1 MTNSTKP
8 MGVTMHQRS
17 HLKLKGSVAAIAAT
31 LLATTLS
38 ATAATAQEA
47 AAAGEA
53 LSDEIIVTA
62 RRSSERL
69 QDVPLSITAQS
80 SEQMVA
86 RGITDLESLSRFT
99 PSLQYKD
106 FVTTFH
112 GNAVIRGLQQV
123 DTTNP
128 VGNVGVFL
136 DGIYLQRGYM
146 VDVSLG
152 DWARAETVKGP
163 QSALYGQNTFAGA
176 INFVTNTPG
185 DDFQV
190 NAQATVGNYGRKEIQ
205 VGVGG
210 PIIKDILSARVFI
223 GKMLYDG
230 SWKNNLP
237 APGAPGDL
245 DRFGGSNREAYS
257 AKVVFTP
264 TDTIT
269 VSAFYQQN
277 RRQEEL
283 RPYYAVDGTSVDDKL
298 NCGPINPVTTRP
310 SLFCGRFPV
319 DPKAGGLRNNLNVP
333 DAPFSVEQ
341 PPTISKTE
349 IANITAG
356 WQATDQLYL
365 QYQYGHAK
373 GEAQEDIGAFTNT
386 WNPTGVASRNFQHE
400 GGRLTYNSHE
410 FRAAWKSDSL
420 DLEAGYLHWK
430 SRDQYLF
437 YFTPVASG
445 QPRVRFSSDP
455 FARPTQG
462 LVITARNA
470 DQTFTTDSVFGRA
483 SVRLL
488 DGKLTLGAEGRY
500 NWTDISFKDLQV
512 VGSAPLEATYKTFA
526 PRFTVDY
533 RVTPDNLL
541 YASAAKGLK
550 NGGFNGRQT
559 GNIAL
564 NPSEQAF
571 GEEEN
576 WTYEIGSKN
585 SFFGNKLIA
594 NVALFYVNWNKK
606 QNFVQPQNY
615 TPPAVPVFGTV
626 PPNIYAING
635 AARSYGLEVDG
646 LVRPTRELTFN
657 YSFAWMNPE
666 YKDGV
671 IAGNFIGLCTGDNCP
686 VSADISGN
694 QIERT
699 SQFAGTLGFD
709 YTLPV
714 SDRWDFFVGGD
725 VTYQSKQYTDII
737 NASEIAPFALVNTRL
752 GFQDKNWKAWF
763 WTNNLFDKK
772 YIQSVFVIQNV
783 RNNQAALGERRTIG
797 FTVAAN
803 F

>member
-1 MTNSTKP
+1 MTTKKTFGLM
-8 MGVTMHQRS
+8 MGS
-17 HLKLKGSVAAIAAT
+17 S
-31 LLATTLS
+31 LAVMAS
-38 ATAATAQEA
+38 AFIATAAQAQQA
-47 AAAGEA
+47 AAVAVDEA
-53 LSDEIIVTA
+53 MDGEIIVTA

-69 QDVPLSITAQS
+69 QEVPLSITAQTA
-80 SEQMVA
+80 EA
-86 RGITDLESLSRFT
+86 LLDKGITDLESLSRFT
-99 PSLQYKD
+99 PSLQFKD

-146 VDVSLG
+146 VDNSLG
-152 DWARAETVKGP
+152 DWQRVEVVKGP

-185 DDFQV
+185 NEFQV
-190 NAQATVGNYGRKEIQ
+190 NAQATAGSYGRKEVQI
-205 VGVGG
+205 GVGG
-210 PIIKDILSARVFI
+210 PLIKDILSARLFI

-237 APGAPGDL
+237 VSAGDL

-269 VSAFYQQN
+269 VSGFYQQN

-298 NCGPINPVTTRP
+298 NCGPVGAVTRRP

-319 DPKAGGLRNNLNVP
+319 DPSALRNNPNVP
-333 DAPFSVEQ
+333 TAPFSVEQ
-341 PPTISKTE
+341 APTISKTE

-356 WQATDQLYL
+356 WQATDNFYI
-365 QYQYGHAK
+365 QYQYGYAR
-373 GEAQEDIGAFTNT
+373 GEAQEEIGAFTNNF
-386 WNPTGVASRNFQHE
+386 NPTGIASRNFQHE

-410 FRAAWKSDSL
+410 VRANWKPTESISL
-420 DLEAGYLHWK
+420 DGGYLRWD

-455 FARPTQG
+455 FARPTVG
-462 LVITARNA
+462 LVIVARNA
-470 DQTFTTDSVFGRA
+470 DQKFTTDSVFGRA
-483 SVRLL
+483 SVKLFDNR
-488 DGKLTLGAEGRY
+488 LTLGAEGRY
-500 NWTDISFKDLQV
+500 NWTHISFSDLQV
-512 VGSAPLEATYKTFA
+512 VGSAPLEASYNNFA
-526 PRFTVDY
+526 PRFSVDY
-533 RVTPDNLL
+533 QVSSDNML

-550 NGGFNGRQT
+550 NGGFNGLRT
-559 GNIAL
+559 GTVNL

-585 SFFGNKLIA
+585 SFFGNTLIA
-594 NVALFYVNWNKK
+594 NVAAFYVNWTKK

-635 AARSYGLEVDG
+635 AARSYGVELDG
-646 LVRPTRELTFN
+646 LWRATPELIFT
-657 YSFAWMNPE
+657 YSAAWMNPE
-666 YKDGV
+666 YKNGV

-699 SQFAGTLGFD
+699 SKFAGTLGFD
-709 YTLPV
+709 YKRPI

-725 VTYQSKQYTDII
+725 ITYQSKQFTDIV
-737 NASEIAPFALVNTRL
+737 NASEIAPYSLVNTRI
-752 GFQDKNWKAWF
+752 GVQDKNWKAWF

-783 RNNQAALGERRTIG
+783 RNNQAALGERRTFG
-797 FTVAAN
+797 VTVAAN

>member
-1 MTNSTKP
+1 
-8 MGVTMHQRS
+8 MHTS
-17 HLKLKGSVAAIAAT
+17 HRNRAALIAS
-31 LLATTLS
+31 LLATSLLATGAHAQT
-38 ATAATAQEA
+38 ATATTTAAVEDDA
-47 AAAGEA
+47 MAG
-53 LSDEIIVTA
+53 EIIVTA

-80 SEQMVA
+80 GEAMLA
-86 RGITDLESLSRFT
+86 KGITDLESLSRFT

-112 GNAVIRGLQQV
+112 GNPVIRGLQQV

-128 VGNVGVFL
+128 VGNVGVFI

-146 VDVSLG
+146 VDVSMG
-152 DWARAETVKGP
+152 DWARVESVKGP

-185 DDFQV
+185 DEFEV
-190 NAQATVGNYGRKEIQ
+190 NAQVTAGNYGRKEAQI
-205 VGVGG
+205 GIGG
-210 PIIKDILSARVFI
+210 PIIKDILSARLFV

-237 APGAPGDL
+237 VSAGNL

-269 VSAFYQQN
+269 VTGFYQQN
-277 RRQEEL
+277 RREEEL
-283 RPYYAVDGTSVDDKL
+283 RPYYAVDGTSRDDVL
-298 NCGPINPVTTRP
+298 NCGPLNPVTTRP

-319 DPKAGGLRNNLNVP
+319 NPAGLRNNPAVP
-333 DAPFSVEQ
+333 EAPFSVEQ

-349 IANITAG
+349 VANITAG
-356 WQATDQLYL
+356 WQATDQLYV

-386 WNPTGVASRNFQHE
+386 FNPTGVASRNFQHE

-437 YFTPVASG
+437 YFTPVVSG
-445 QPRVRFSSDP
+445 QPRIRFSSDP
-455 FARPTQG
+455 FARPTTG
-462 LVITARNA
+462 TVIVSRNA

-483 SVRLL
+483 SVKLL
-488 DGKLTLGAEGRY
+488 DDRLTLGAEGRY
-500 NWTDISFKDLQV
+500 NWTDIAFLDLQV
-512 VGSAPLEATYKTFA
+512 VGSPALEATYKTFA
-526 PRFTVDY
+526 PRFTIDY
-533 RVTPDNLL
+533 RVTSNNLL
-541 YASAAKGLK
+541 YASVAKGLK

-559 GNIAL
+559 GAIPL

-585 SFFGNKLIA
+585 SFFGGAVIA
-594 NVALFYVNWNKK
+594 NVAAFYVNWNKK

-635 AARSYGLEVDG
+635 AARSYGIEVDG
-646 LVRPTRELTFN
+646 LVRPTRELTIN
-657 YSFAWMNPE
+657 YALAWMNPE

-671 IAGNFIGLCTGDNCP
+671 IAGNFLGLCTGINCP
-686 VSADISGN
+686 VNADISGN

-699 SQFAGTLGFD
+699 SKFAGTLGFD
-709 YTLPV
+709 YTIPV

-725 VTYQSKQYTDII
+725 VTYQSKQFTDIV
-737 NASEIAPFALVNTRL
+737 NATEIAPYAIANTRI
-752 GFQDKNWKAWF
+752 GFQDANWKAWF
-763 WTNNLFDKK
+763 WTNNLFDKQ

-797 FTVAAN
+797 VTVAAN

>member
-1 MTNSTKP
+1 MSLSTKP
-8 MGVTMHQRS
+8 KGVIMHRQS
-17 HLKLKGSVAAIAAT
+17 NLKLMGSTAAIAAS
-31 LLATTLS
+31 LLATAAS
-38 ATAATAQEA
+38 AQQA
-47 AAAGEA
+47 AADA
-53 LSDEIIVTA
+53 LADEIVVTA

-69 QDVPLSITAQS
+69 QEVPLAISTQS
-80 SEQMVA
+80 NEELLA

-112 GNAVIRGLQQV
+112 GNAVIRGLQQI

-128 VGNVGVFL
+128 VGNVGIFL
-136 DGIYLQRGYM
+136 DGVYLQRGYM
-146 VDVSLG
+146 VDMSMG
-152 DWARAETVKGP
+152 DWARVETVKGP
-163 QSALYGQNTFAGA
+163 QSALYGQNTFSGA

-185 DDFQV
+185 NEFAV

-210 PIIKDILSARVFI
+210 PIIKDILSARLFV

-237 APGAPGDL
+237 APAVPGDL
-245 DRFGGSNREAYS
+245 DRFGGSDREAYS
-257 AKVVFTP
+257 AKLVFTP

-269 VSAFYQQN
+269 VTGFYQQN
-277 RRQEEL
+277 RRKEEL
-283 RPYYAVDGTSVDDKL
+283 RPYYAVDGTSVDDRL
-298 NCGPINPVTTRP
+298 NCGPLNPVTQRP

-319 DPKAGGLRNNLNVP
+319 DPKAAGLRNRADVP
-333 DAPFSVEQ
+333 EVPFSVEQ

-349 IANITAG
+349 VASITAG
-356 WQATDQLYL
+356 WQATDSLYV
-365 QYQYGHAK
+365 QYQYGYAR

-386 WNPTGVASRNFQHE
+386 FNPTGIASRNFQHE
-400 GGRLTYNSHE
+400 GGRLTYDSHE
-410 FRAAWKSDSL
+410 VRAAWKPTSSI
-420 DLEAGYLHWK
+420 DLEAGYLRWK
-430 SRDQYLF
+430 SRDIYLF

-462 LVITARNA
+462 LVITARYA

-483 SVRLL
+483 TVRLL
-488 DGKLTLGAEGRY
+488 DDKLTLGAEGRY
-500 NWTDISFKDLQV
+500 NWTDISFLDLNV
-512 VGSAPLEATYKTFA
+512 PGSAPLNATYKTFA
-526 PRFTVDY
+526 PRFTLDY
-533 RVTPDNLL
+533 KASPDNLI
-541 YASAAKGLK
+541 YGSVAKGLK
-550 NGGFNGRQT
+550 NGGFNGRRT
-559 GNIAL
+559 GTVDL
-564 NPSEQAF
+564 NPSEQAY

-594 NVALFYVNWNKK
+594 NVALFYINWNKK
-606 QNFVQPQNY
+606 QNFVQPQNF
-615 TPPAVPVFGTV
+615 TPPPVPVFGTV
-626 PPNIYAING
+626 PPNIFAVNG
-635 AARSYGLEVDG
+635 AARSYGIELDG
-646 LVRPTRELTFN
+646 LVRPTRQLTFN
-657 YSFAWMNPE
+657 YSLAWMNPE
-666 YKDGV
+666 HKDGV

-686 VSADISGN
+686 VSADISGK

-699 SQFAGTLGFD
+699 SQFAGTIGFD
-709 YTLPV
+709 YTIPV
-714 SDRWDFFVGGD
+714 TDRWDFFLGGD
-725 VTYQSKQYTDII
+725 VTYQSKQYTDIV
-737 NASEIAPFALVNTRL
+737 NASEIAPYALVNTRL
-752 GFQDKNWKAWF
+752 GFQDRNWKAWF

-783 RNNQAALGERRTIG
+783 RNNQAAFGERRTIG